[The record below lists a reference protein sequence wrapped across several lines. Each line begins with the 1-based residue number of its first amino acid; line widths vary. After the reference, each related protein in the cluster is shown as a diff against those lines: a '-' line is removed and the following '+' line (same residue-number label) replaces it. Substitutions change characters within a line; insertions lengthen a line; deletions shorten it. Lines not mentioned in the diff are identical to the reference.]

1 MDAQEED
8 RSERIID
15 RLGYPVVISEDVVGA
30 LSRWFSTTEKRRVV
44 VLADANA
51 PVAQRAHALCA
62 RLSGIDAP
70 VLVPLGEKRKHL
82 STVTDVY
89 DLLARK
95 GVSRDTLILG
105 IGGGVASDLFGFAA
119 ATYMRGIPYAHVAT
133 SLVAMVDAAI
143 GGKTGVNLSHGK
155 NLVGTFTDPQAVFCD
170 LLALETLPYR
180 HLREGLAEVVKA
192 AIIEGGEF
200 FELLEE
206 LAPFSFVDWPWL
218 RIVEAAVDLK
228 SMIVC
233 DDRLEHGD
241 RELLNLGH
249 TFGHALERA
258 SDYRITHGAG
268 VALGLRAAGLLALR
282 TGRFSKAEH
291 FRVLALLALLG
302 MPLRTTVPAQDI
314 AEAMVLDKKKRAGI
328 LRFVLPR
335 AIGEVDFGVRVSHK
349 HLLATLTQLGRE
361 PEQPSSR

>member
-8 RSERIID
+8 RPERIID

-51 PVAQRAHALCA
+51 PVAQRAHALCTC
-62 RLSGIDAP
+62 LSGLDAP
-70 VLVPLGEKRKHL
+70 VLVPLGEQRKQL

-233 DDRLEHGD
+233 DDRLEEGD

-268 VALGLRAAGLLALR
+268 VALGLRAAGLLAVL

-302 MPLRTTVPAQDI
+302 MPLRTTVPAHAI
-314 AEAMVLDKKKRAGI
+314 AEAM
-328 LRFVLPR
+328 
-335 AIGEVDFGVRVSHK
+335 
-349 HLLATLTQLGRE
+349 
-361 PEQPSSR
+361 